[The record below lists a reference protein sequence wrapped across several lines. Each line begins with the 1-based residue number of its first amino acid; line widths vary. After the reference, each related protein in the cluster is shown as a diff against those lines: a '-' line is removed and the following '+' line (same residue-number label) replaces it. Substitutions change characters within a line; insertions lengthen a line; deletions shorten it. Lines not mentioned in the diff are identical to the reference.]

1 MPRKALEPTTTI
13 TVRLPTSM
21 VSALDEE
28 AERLRRETPGLQ
40 ATRAD
45 ALRYFISMGQA
56 RLDMSAFREP
66 RIYDDEQL
74 ERFKEQD
81 RIPLKTCNWLKKYYK
96 R

>member
-13 TVRLPTSM
+13 TVRLPVSM

-28 AERLRRETPGLQ
+28 AERLRRETPGLH

-45 ALRYFISMGQA
+45 ALRYFISLGRA
-56 RLDMSAFREP
+56 RPDMSAFYEP
-66 RIYDDEQL
+66 RIYADDEI
-74 ERFKEQD
+74 ERFKAED